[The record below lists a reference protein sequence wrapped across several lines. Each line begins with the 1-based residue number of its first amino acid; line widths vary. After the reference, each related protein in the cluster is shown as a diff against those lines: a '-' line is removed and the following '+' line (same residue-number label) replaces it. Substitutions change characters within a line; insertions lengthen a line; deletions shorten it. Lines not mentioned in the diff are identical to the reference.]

1 VNRSAVFLDRDGVLV
16 ESTVLDGVPQS
27 AHSLA
32 ELQILPGVA
41 QACDRLRAAGFILV
55 VVTNQPDVARG
66 TLTADTVEE
75 MHRELQHR
83 LPLDEIA
90 VCFHDDADGCDCRK
104 PQPGL
109 LLAAAER
116 WRVDLASSFLVGD
129 RWRDVEAAH
138 RAGCRAIFVDR
149 GYAEPIASEPDAT
162 VKNLEEAA
170 EWILGLTTTEP
181 VTQ

>member
-1 VNRSAVFLDRDGVLV
+1 MSRSAVFLDRDGVLV
-16 ESTVLDGVPQS
+16 ESTVRGGVPQS
-27 AHSLA
+27 ARSLA

-41 QACDRLRAAGFILV
+41 EACQRLRAAGFILV

-66 TLTADTVEE
+66 TLTAVTVEE
-75 MHRELQHR
+75 MHRELQRR

-90 VCFHDDADGCDCRK
+90 VCFHDDADACDCRK
-104 PQPGL
+104 PKPGL

-149 GYAEPIASEPDAT
+149 GYAETIASEPDAT
-162 VKNLEEAA
+162 VRNLEEAA
-170 EWILGLTTTEP
+170 EWILGLTTSEP

>member
-1 VNRSAVFLDRDGVLV
+1 MSRSAVFLDRDGVLV
-16 ESTVLDGVPQS
+16 ESTVRDGVPQS
-27 AHSLA
+27 ARSLA

-41 QACDRLRAAGFILV
+41 QACERLRAAGFILV

-66 TLTADTVEE
+66 TLTAEAVAE
-75 MHRELQHR
+75 MHHELRRR
-83 LPLDEIA
+83 LPVDDIA
-90 VCFHDDADGCDCRK
+90 ACLHDDADGCDCRK

-116 WRVDLASSFLVGD
+116 WSIDIATSFLVGD
-129 RWRDVEAAH
+129 RWRDVEAAR

-149 GYAEPIASEPDAT
+149 GYAETIASEPDAT
-162 VKNLEEAA
+162 VRNLEEAA
-170 EWILGLTTTEP
+170 EWILRQTTREP

>member
-16 ESTVLDGVPQS
+16 ESPVLDGVPQS
-27 AHSLA
+27 ARSLA
-32 ELQILPGVA
+32 ELKVLPGVA
-41 QACDRLRAAGFILV
+41 RACERLRAAGFILV

-66 TLTADTVEE
+66 TLSTDAVEE
-75 MHRELQHR
+75 MHHELQER

-90 VCFHDDADGCDCRK
+90 VCYHDDADGCDCRK

-149 GYAEPIASEPDAT
+149 GYAESIASEPDAT
-162 VKNLEEAA
+162 VRNLEEAT
-170 EWILGLTTTEP
+170 EWILRLTSREP
-181 VTQ
+181 VTP

>member
-1 VNRSAVFLDRDGVLV
+1 VSRSAVFLDRDGVLV
-16 ESTVLDGVPQS
+16 ESTVRDGVPQS
-27 AHSLA
+27 ARSLA
-32 ELQILPGVA
+32 QLEILPGVA
-41 QACDRLRAAGFILV
+41 RACERLRAAGFILV

-75 MHRELQHR
+75 MHRALQQR

-149 GYAEPIASEPDAT
+149 GYAESIASEPDAT
-162 VKNLEEAA
+162 VRNLEEAA
-170 EWILGLTTTEP
+170 EWILGLTTREP

>member
-1 VNRSAVFLDRDGVLV
+1 MNEIVERLRVRIFADGADRN
-16 ESTVLDGVPQS
+16 
-27 AHSLA
+27 AIA
-32 ELQILPGVA
+32 ELQILPGA
-41 QACDRLRAAGFILV
+41 ARACERLRAAGFILV
-55 VVTNQPDVARG
+55 VVTNQPEVARG

-83 LPLDEIA
+83 LSLDEIA

-109 LLAAAER
+109 LRSAAER
-116 WRVDLASSFLVGD
+116 WRIDLTTSFLVGD
-129 RWRDVEAAH
+129 RWRDVEAAR

-149 GYAEPIASEPDAT
+149 GYAEAIASEPDAT
-162 VKNLEEAA
+162 VRNLEEAA
-170 EWILGLTTTEP
+170 EWILRLASREP

>member
-1 VNRSAVFLDRDGVLV
+1 VSRSAVFLDRDGVLV
-16 ESTVLDGVPQS
+16 ESTVRDGVPQS
-27 AHSLA
+27 ARSLA

-41 QACDRLRAAGFILV
+41 GACERLRAAGFILV

-75 MHRELQHR
+75 MHRELHHR

-116 WRVDLASSFLVGD
+116 WRVDLASSFLVCD

-149 GYAEPIASEPDAT
+149 GYAESIASEPDAT
-162 VKNLEEAA
+162 VGNLEEAA
-170 EWILGLTTTEP
+170 EWILGQTITEA

>member
-1 VNRSAVFLDRDGVLV
+1 MSRSAVFLDRDGVLV
-16 ESTVLDGVPQS
+16 DSTVREGVPQS
-27 AHSLA
+27 ARSLA

-41 QACDRLRAAGFILV
+41 RACERLRAAGFFLI

-66 TLTADTVEE
+66 TLTAEAVEE
-75 MHRELQHR
+75 MHAELQER

-90 VCFHDDADGCDCRK
+90 ACLHDDADGCDCRK

-116 WRVDLASSFLVGD
+116 WRVDLATSFLVGD

-149 GYAEPIASEPDAT
+149 GYAETIASEPDAT
-162 VKNLEEAA
+162 VRNLEEAA
-170 EWILGLTTTEP
+170 EWILRLTTRGP
-181 VTQ
+181 GTQ

>member
-1 VNRSAVFLDRDGVLV
+1 VSRSAVFLDRDGVLV
-16 ESTVLDGVPQS
+16 EATVRDGVPQS
-27 AHSLA
+27 ARNLA
-32 ELQILPGVA
+32 ELQILPGVE
-41 QACDRLRAAGFILV
+41 QACERLRAAGFVLI

-66 TLTADTVEE
+66 VLTAEAVEE
-75 MHRELQHR
+75 MHRELHER
-83 LPLDEIA
+83 LPLDDFA

-116 WRVDLASSFLVGD
+116 WKVDFATSFLVGD
-129 RWRDVEAAH
+129 RWRDVEAAR

-149 GYAEPIASEPDAT
+149 GYAETIASEPDAT
-162 VKNLEEAA
+162 VRNLEEAA
-170 EWILGLTTTEP
+170 EWILRLMTREP